1 MSTSSSSSSSEGGSA
16 SSFQRRTRSRKG
28 VWPEPFVEALAV
40 EVASDANLNAGRL
53 AAAQA
58 LVNIFQVCPRWRAI
72 SRSELLWQKLTR
84 RIWNADNLRHNT
96 WREEYIYQHR
106 TAANFRQRRY
116 EHTTLPFIPAY
127 NLNGLLCQRLALSN
141 EYLAAGFSDGGV
153 YLFHLPSRVHL
164 STFYPLERH
173 RLGRFSRSISGI
185 ILSDVRVVFATL
197 DGDIHTTTIN
207 DGIPLRRAHV
217 GDVVGDGALIDF
229 TGSNRWWVGLYA
241 GAPERA
247 IQIWNG
253 ETEELVFVGG
263 TLTDPEAVMGW
274 HSLSD
279 MTDLLGRVRMTGNEK
294 AVACTSSRMIL
305 FDLQNEGVILVELVL
320 ARGIMLGCFDANY
333 YAALIADQRGIASL
347 RWLMDANEICRFR
360 VRGPALGCIN
370 AGYAVII
377 NSGVIRVWEIERGQ
391 YLYTF
396 RERIG
401 GDCSAIIADER
412 RVAAAAQGGI
422 IHLWDFGAQ

>member
-1 MSTSSSSSSSEGGSA
+1 MSTSSSSSSSEGGTA
-16 SSFQRRTRSRKG
+16 SSFQRRTRSRRG
-28 VWPEPFVEALAV
+28 VWPEPFVEALA
-40 EVASDANLNAGRL
+40 
-53 AAAQA
+53 
-58 LVNIFQVCPRWRAI
+58 VCPRWRAI

-84 RIWNADNLRHNT
+84 RIWNAENLRRDT

-116 EHTTLPFIPAY
+116 EHTTLPFTD
-127 NLNGLLCQRLALSN
+127 GLLSQRLALSD

-153 YLFHLPSRVHL
+153 YLFHLPTRAHL
-164 STFYPLERH
+164 STFYPLDRH
-173 RLGRFSRSISGI
+173 RLGRFSISISGI
-185 ILSDVRVVFATL
+185 ILSDVRLVFATL
-197 DGDIHTTTIN
+197 DGDIHAATIN
-207 DGIPLRRAHV
+207 DGMTLRRAHI
-217 GDVVGDGALIDF
+217 GDVVDDGALIDF
-229 TGSNRWWVGLYA
+229 TGS
-241 GAPERA
+241 APERA

-253 ETEELVFVGG
+253 ETEQLLFVGG

-279 MTDLLGRVRMTGNEK
+279 MTELIGRVRMTGNEK

-305 FDLQNEGVILVELVL
+305 FDLQNEGTILLELVP

-333 YAALIADQRGIASL
+333 YAALITDQHGIGSL
-347 RWLMDANEICRFR
+347 RLLMDADEVCRFR
-360 VRGPALGCIN
+360 VRGHPTLGCIN
-370 AGYAVII
+370 AGYAVIVS
-377 NSGVIRVWEIERGQ
+377 SGVIRVWEIERGEC
-391 YLYTF
+391 LYSF

-401 GDCSAIIADER
+401 GDCSAIVADER

>member
-1 MSTSSSSSSSEGGSA
+1 MSTSSSSSSSSSDGGTG

-40 EVASDANLNAGRL
+40 QVATEAYLNSGRL
-53 AAAQA
+53 SAAQA
-58 LVNIFQVCPRWRAI
+58 LLNIFQVCPRWRAI

-84 RIWNADNLRHNT
+84 RIWNAENLRRDT
-96 WREEYIYQHR
+96 WREEYIYWHR

-116 EHTTLPFIPAY
+116 EHTTLPFTD
-127 NLNGLLCQRLALSN
+127 GLLCQRLALSDG
-141 EYLAAGFSDGGV
+141 YLAAGFSDGGV
-153 YLFHLPSRVHL
+153 YLFHLPSRAHL
-164 STFYPLERH
+164 STFYPLDRH
-173 RLGRFSRSISGI
+173 RLGRFSISISGI
-185 ILSDVRVVFATL
+185 ILSDVRLVFATL
-197 DGDIHTTTIN
+197 DGDIHTATIN
-207 DGIPLRRAHV
+207 DGMPLRRAHI
-217 GDVVGDGALIDF
+217 GDVVNNGALIDF

-241 GAPERA
+241 GSPERA

-253 ETEELVFVGG
+253 ETEELLFVGG

-279 MTDLLGRVRMTGNEK
+279 VTELLGRVRMTGNEK

-305 FDLQNEGVILVELVL
+305 FDLQNEGEVLLELVL
-320 ARGIMLGCFDANY
+320 GRGIMLGCFDANY
-333 YAALIADQRGIASL
+333 YAALITDQRGIGCL
-347 RWLMDANEICRFR
+347 RLLMDADEVCRFR
-360 VRGPALGCIN
+360 VRGPAALGCIN
-370 AGYAVII
+370 AGYAVIV
-377 NSGVIRVWEIERGQ
+377 NSGVIRVWEIEHGQ
-391 YLYTF
+391 CLYSF

-401 GDCSAIIADER
+401 GDCSAIVADER